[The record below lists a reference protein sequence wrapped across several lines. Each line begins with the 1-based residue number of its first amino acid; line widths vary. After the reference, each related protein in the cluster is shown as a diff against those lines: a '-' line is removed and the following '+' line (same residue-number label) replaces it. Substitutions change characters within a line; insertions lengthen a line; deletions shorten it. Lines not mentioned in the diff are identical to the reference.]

1 MSSRQNLLSNS
12 QAMSLPSGG
21 MSRLIMNHIQF
32 EFGLIPTKVVQD
44 DKAIYI
50 EALNQSR
57 EEESMLPFQKFM
69 LNEHIK
75 NIKNEITEYKKAMD
89 DDFSFK
95 EEKGDQA
102 GGPETSKVDQKSG
115 PETRNAILRLISENA
130 SITSREMAN
139 KLGIN
144 RSAVSKHLKKMQD
157 NDIIHREGP
166 QKSGHWVII
175 RQDTDLA

>member
-1 MSSRQNLLSNS
+1 M
-12 QAMSLPSGG
+12 
-21 MSRLIMNHIQF
+21 
-32 EFGLIPTKVVQD
+32 
-44 DKAIYI
+44 
-50 EALNQSR
+50 
-57 EEESMLPFQKFM
+57 FM

-89 DDFSFK
+89 DDFTFK

-102 GGPETSKVDQKSG
+102 GGPETSKVDQKQARWTRNKQGG
-115 PETRNAILRLISENA
+115 PETRSAILQLISENA

-157 NDIIHREGP
+157 NDIIHREGS
-166 QKSGHWVII
+166 QKSGHWVFI

>member
-1 MSSRQNLLSNS
+1 MTSHSKKKR
-12 QAMSLPSGG
+12 
-21 MSRLIMNHIQF
+21 
-32 EFGLIPTKVVQD
+32 ETKQ
-44 DKAIYI
+44 
-50 EALNQSR
+50 
-57 EEESMLPFQKFM
+57 
-69 LNEHIK
+69 
-75 NIKNEITEYKKAMD
+75 
-89 DDFSFK
+89 
-95 EEKGDQA
+95 
-102 GGPETSKVDQKSG
+102 VDQKQARWTRNKQGG

>member
-1 MSSRQNLLSNS
+1 
-12 QAMSLPSGG
+12 
-21 MSRLIMNHIQF
+21 
-32 EFGLIPTKVVQD
+32 
-44 DKAIYI
+44 
-50 EALNQSR
+50 
-57 EEESMLPFQKFM
+57 M
-69 LNEHIK
+69 LNEHIT

-89 DDFSFK
+89 HDFTFK

-102 GGPETSKVDQKSG
+102 GG

-175 RQDTDLA
+175 RQDTDFA

>member
-1 MSSRQNLLSNS
+1 M
-12 QAMSLPSGG
+12 
-21 MSRLIMNHIQF
+21 
-32 EFGLIPTKVVQD
+32 V
-44 DKAIYI
+44 
-50 EALNQSR
+50 
-57 EEESMLPFQKFM
+57 M

-89 DDFSFK
+89 DDFTFK

-102 GGPETSKVDQKSG
+102 GGPETSKVDQKGGPETSKVDQKGG
-115 PETRNAILRLISENA
+115 PETRSAILQLISENA

-157 NDIIHREGP
+157 NDIIHREGS
-166 QKSGHWVII
+166 QKSGHWVFI

>member
-1 MSSRQNLLSNS
+1 MMTSHSKKKR
-12 QAMSLPSGG
+12 
-21 MSRLIMNHIQF
+21 
-32 EFGLIPTKVVQD
+32 ETKQ
-44 DKAIYI
+44 
-50 EALNQSR
+50 
-57 EEESMLPFQKFM
+57 
-69 LNEHIK
+69 
-75 NIKNEITEYKKAMD
+75 
-89 DDFSFK
+89 
-95 EEKGDQA
+95 
-102 GGPETSKVDQKSG
+102 VDQKSG

-144 RSAVSKHLKKMQD
+144 RSTVSKHLKKMQD

>member
-1 MSSRQNLLSNS
+1 M
-12 QAMSLPSGG
+12 
-21 MSRLIMNHIQF
+21 
-32 EFGLIPTKVVQD
+32 
-44 DKAIYI
+44 
-50 EALNQSR
+50 
-57 EEESMLPFQKFM
+57 FM

-89 DDFSFK
+89 DDFTFK

-102 GGPETSKVDQKSG
+102 GGPETRS
-115 PETRNAILRLISENA
+115 AILQLISENA

-157 NDIIHREGP
+157 NDIIHREGS

>member
-1 MSSRQNLLSNS
+1 M
-12 QAMSLPSGG
+12 
-21 MSRLIMNHIQF
+21 
-32 EFGLIPTKVVQD
+32 
-44 DKAIYI
+44 
-50 EALNQSR
+50 
-57 EEESMLPFQKFM
+57 FM

-89 DDFSFK
+89 DDFTFK

-102 GGPETSKVDQKSG
+102 GGPETRS
-115 PETRNAILRLISENA
+115 AILQLISENA

-157 NDIIHREGP
+157 NDIIHREGSP
-166 QKSGHWVII
+166 GIGCLYDRI
-175 RQDTDLA
+175 RI